1 MQSILCT
8 LFATTG
14 TVDNWRCIFR
24 VIEDPEIMSEL
35 EREKILVFTPSRK
48 VGGKRIVCYD
58 DRYIVKLA
66 AETDG
71 VIVSN
76 DTYRDLAA
84 ESPNYRKAIDERL
97 LMYTF
102 VSDRLTS
109 LGLFIVINSFVRRP
123 IHKLEI
129 ILQFV
134 RLSVSISLY
143 STGRPSRWASGPHS
157 SLQ

>member
-1 MQSILCT
+1 
-8 LFATTG
+8 
-14 TVDNWRCIFR
+14 

-109 LGLFIVINSFVRRP
+109 LRLFIIINSFVC
-123 IHKLEI
+123 KL
-129 ILQFV
+129 
-134 RLSVSISLY
+134 
-143 STGRPSRWASGPHS
+143 
-157 SLQ
+157 